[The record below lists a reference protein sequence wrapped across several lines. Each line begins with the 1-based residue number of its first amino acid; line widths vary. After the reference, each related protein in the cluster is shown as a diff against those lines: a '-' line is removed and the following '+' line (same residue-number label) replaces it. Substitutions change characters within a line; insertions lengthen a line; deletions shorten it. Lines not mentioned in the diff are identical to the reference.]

1 MSEIKP
7 SKQIYSNYSAEDFKV
22 WELLYLKQLNL
33 LKGVV
38 SQAFLK
44 GLDLLDFN
52 SSKIPDFNDVNK
64 KLKKLTSWQIKTV
77 SNIAEPVYF
86 FSCLSKKQ
94 FTSTCWLRNI
104 KEIDYLE
111 EPDMFH
117 DVFGHIPLLSNHV
130 YSDFFQ
136 KLGKLSLEFLDD
148 DFKIKQLQRL
158 YWFTIEFGLIKN
170 QDTFDIYGAGIISS
184 EKEIKNV
191 YSENSIKKPFNLSEI
206 LKQDFIIDKVQKI
219 YFFIDSFD
227 QLLNSVDQIRNL
239 INSKL

>member
-117 DVFGHIPLLSNHV
+117 DVFGHIPLLSNHI

-170 QDTFDIYGAGIISS
+170 QDNFDIYGAGIISS

>member
-22 WELLYLKQLNL
+22 WELLYLKQVKL

-206 LKQDFIIDKVQKI
+206 LKQDFIIDKVQNI

>member
-158 YWFTIEFGLIKN
+158 YWFTIEFGLVKN